1 MRTETI
7 NIYTLD
13 ELSEAAKAKAIEHY
27 RNTDTEPFHYNDEN
41 LTSIRGFCDRFRV
54 QIKNYQISPYEKSW
68 VYTNAEPVFFR
79 GVKLRDFTGDECPTG
94 YCLDYTLY
102 EEFYRVFE
110 KTGDA
115 FQAFRAAIDEAVKL
129 WRTDMEYQ
137 LSDEYIA
144 EHMMANEYEFTQD
157 GKEWTQ

>member
-27 RNTDTEPFHYNDEN
+27 RNTLTEPFHYN
-41 LTSIRGFCDRFRV
+41 G
-54 QIKNYQISPYEKSW
+54 
-68 VYTNAEPVFFR
+68 
-79 GVKLRDFTGDECPTG
+79 
-94 YCLDYTLY
+94 
-102 EEFYRVFE
+102 
-110 KTGDA
+110 
-115 FQAFRAAIDEAVKL
+115 EAVK
-129 WRTDMEYQ
+129 WWPTDMEYQ

>member
-1 MRTETI
+1 MRTETT

-27 RNTDTEPFHYNDEN
+27 RNTDESPFHWNDEA
-41 LTSIRGFCDRFRV
+41 LASIKGFCDRFGV
-54 QIKNYQISPYEKSW
+54 QIKNYEISPYEKSW
-68 VYTNAEPVFFR
+68 MHTDAEPVFFR
-79 GVKLRDFTGDECPTG
+79 GVKLRDFTG
-94 YCLDYTLY
+94 YCIDYEIY
-102 EEFYRVFE
+102 GEFYRVFK

-115 FQAFRAAIDEAVKL
+115 FQAFRAAIDAAVK
-129 WRTDMEYQ
+129 WWQTDMDHQ